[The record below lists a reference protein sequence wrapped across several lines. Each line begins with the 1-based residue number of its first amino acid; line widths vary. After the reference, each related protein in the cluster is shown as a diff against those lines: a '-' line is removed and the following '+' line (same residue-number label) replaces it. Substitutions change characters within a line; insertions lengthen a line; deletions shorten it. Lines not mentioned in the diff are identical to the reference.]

1 MLGSVLQEVRRVK
14 LTSGD
19 KTLGV
24 KTMISQVIRFQNGMV
39 MVFDEKGEQMPEYQG
54 RYEDVKERILADA
67 SRGARFFHGVW
78 NVSGNAVPR
87 EEW

>member
-1 MLGSVLQEVRRVK
+1 
-14 LTSGD
+14 
-19 KTLGV
+19 
-24 KTMISQVIRFQNGMV
+24 MISQVIRFQNGMV